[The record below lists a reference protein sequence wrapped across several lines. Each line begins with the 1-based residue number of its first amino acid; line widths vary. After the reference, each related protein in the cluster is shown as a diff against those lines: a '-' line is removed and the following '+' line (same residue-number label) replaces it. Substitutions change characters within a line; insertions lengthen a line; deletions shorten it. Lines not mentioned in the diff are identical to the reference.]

1 MIYLNKLLPYLVYP
15 ITIITLLL
23 IWAALTRKRLPV
35 ILALVLLMITSSPIV
50 SHKMIAYI
58 DGQER
63 KKSVEDMDVADS
75 IVVLS
80 GMIGPIKTKQG
91 IAYEWG
97 DPDRFFGGIELLKAG
112 KANNIIFTGGIL
124 PWQKNIKPEGQVLA
138 KFAEDF
144 GIPSAQIIVT
154 GDVENTRDEA
164 KAVKEILKKNNTN
177 KVILVTSAF
186 HMPRAAN
193 LFQKEGIEVQ
203 VFPVDYK
210 AAGIGDV
217 TPMDFLP
224 SADAFYMFQF
234 ALRELIGRVSYSF
247 KSEIS
252 N

>member
-1 MIYLNKLLPYLVYP
+1 MIYINKLLPYLVYP
-15 ITIITLLL
+15 ITIITFLL

-35 ILALVLLMITSSPIV
+35 ILALVLLIITSSPIV
-50 SHKMIAYI
+50 SHQMVAYI

-63 KKSVEDMDVADS
+63 KKSVEDMDLADS

-80 GMIGPIKTKQG
+80 GMIGPIRTKQG

-112 KANNIIFTGGIL
+112 KAKNIIFTGGIL
-124 PWQKNIKPEGQVLA
+124 PWQKNIKPEGQILA

-144 GIPSAQIIVT
+144 GIPRDQIIVT

-164 KAVKEILKKNNTN
+164 KAVKEILTKNNTN

-193 LFQKEGIEVQ
+193 LFKKEGIEVQ

-234 ALRELIGRVSYSF
+234 ALRELIGRAYYSF
-247 KSEIS
+247 RS
-252 N
+252 